1 MFILIL
7 KVLTACAAAPKT
19 VEILFNSY
27 TLVPVTYKWVEAIP
41 EDIFQVGT
49 NRIQKLFSMYYRA
62 DCTTN

>member
-1 MFILIL
+1 MIYLCVYLGL

-41 EDIFQVGT
+41 EDIFKVGT
-49 NRIQKLFSMYYRA
+49 SENSKTLYYA
-62 DCTTN
+62 L